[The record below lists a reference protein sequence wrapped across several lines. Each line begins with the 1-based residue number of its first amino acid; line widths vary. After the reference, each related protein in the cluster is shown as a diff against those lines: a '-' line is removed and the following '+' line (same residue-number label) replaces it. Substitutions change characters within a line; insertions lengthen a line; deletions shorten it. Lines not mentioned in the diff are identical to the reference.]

1 MKKNLLFPLLVL
13 MLGLNGCSGLL
24 LGGAV
29 AGGVATLHDRRSPS
43 VVVSDQALEAQL
55 AAKLHS
61 YPDLNAYSHTNLT
74 IFNGN
79 VLVTGEAVNQSVAQ
93 KVINVIR
100 AVPNVRQVKPYIHI
114 GPLSTLA
121 NRNYDAMITGKVKAA
136 LLSLRLPNF
145 DPSLVN
151 VSTER
156 SNVYIMG
163 LVTHGEGDAIAKR
176 AGRVAG
182 VRSVIKVF
190 EYFDGNY

>member
-1 MKKNLLFPLLVL
+1 MKKNLLFPLLAMV
-13 MLGLNGCSGLL
+13 LGLNGCTGLL

-29 AGGVATLHDRRSPS
+29 AGGVATLHDRRPPS
-43 VVVSDQALEAQL
+43 VVVNDQALEAQL
-55 AAKLHS
+55 ASKLHS
-61 YPDLNAYSHTNLT
+61 YPELNAYSHTNLT

-79 VLVTGEAVNQSVAQ
+79 VLVTGEAMNRSIAE
-93 KVINVIR
+93 KVVNVIR
-100 AVPNVRQVKPYIHI
+100 SVPNVRQVKPYIHI
-114 GPLSTLA
+114 GALSTLP

-163 LVTHGEGDAIAKR
+163 LVTHQEGNAIADR
-176 AGRVAG
+176 ASRVAG
-182 VRSVIKVF
+182 VRSVVKVF